1 MSLFQSCNAS
11 AQVAAKGKI
20 TDLKRIIIYY
30 CQLKTRTAE
39 ASAVLAL
46 PRPLIKPKPARG
58 FGKPWEEE
66 KKKKGK
72 DHGEG
77 SDATDR
83 A

>member
-1 MSLFQSCNAS
+1 M
-11 AQVAAKGKI
+11 
-20 TDLKRIIIYY
+20 
-30 CQLKTRTAE
+30 KTRTAE

-58 FGKPWEEE
+58 FGKPWEEKKKKK

-72 DHGEG
+72 DHCEG